1 MFQFERCT
9 PEEVGIPS
17 SAVMKFLDRVEMT
30 GIELHSIMM
39 LRHGK
44 VFAEGWWRPFAPN
57 LKHSMFSFTKSLLST
72 AIGFAEQEG
81 KLSLDERV
89 ADILSDKISEKT
101 SEQLKRAT
109 IADFLKMSC
118 GQHTEPGFG
127 GQDWARDFF
136 AQEAPHEPGSYF
148 LYNTAGTNVLCLVLL
163 RKTGENLFDYLRPR
177 LFDKIGM
184 AADIDCSKLAD
195 GTDMGGAGSR
205 LHTEDM
211 ARFMTFVANK
221 GMWQGEQLLRREWF
235 ERATAAQIDSTNN
248 QPPQNVDWLQGYC
261 YQYWRCAPEGSF
273 RADGAFGQFG
283 IVLEKQD
290 AVIIITQ
297 CNDDPQVSLSLL
309 WENILPAM
317 GDEPLPASDDA
328 EALKTRLG
336 RLMLRVFPRSRQ
348 FRTETVVSGKLYTA
362 QSDISVSAFLGGLAM
377 GAADR
382 SPKLEKIGLEFGDSD
397 CFFVV
402 VAGGDTYKLPFCPFG
417 YLKAG
422 GEVAGE
428 KYAFGGR
435 WRANGVFELENRI
448 LERIGG
454 VRYILRFDSDG
465 VTVERDS
472 VAGFAP
478 PASVPLRFSS
488 LSAS

>member
-17 SAVMKFLDRVEMT
+17 SAVMKFLDQVDRT

-44 VFAEGWWRPFAPN
+44 VFAEGWWRPFAPE

-81 KLSLDERV
+81 KLTLDEKV
-89 ADILSDKISEKT
+89 ADILSDKISPNT
-101 SEQLKRAT
+101 SEQIKRAT

-118 GQHTEPGFG
+118 GQHTEPGFRG
-127 GQDWARDFF
+127 EDFARDFF
-136 AQEAPHEPGSYF
+136 AHEAPHEPGSYF
-148 LYNTAGTNVLCLVLL
+148 LYNTAGTNILCLVLL

-184 AADIDCSKLAD
+184 AKDIDCSKLAD

-221 GMWQGEQLLRREWF
+221 GMWQGEQLLNANWF

-248 QPPQNVDWLQGYC
+248 QPPENVDWLQGYC
-261 YQYWRCAPEGSF
+261 YQYWRCSPEGSF

-283 IVLEKQD
+283 VVLEKQD

-297 CNDDPQVSLSLL
+297 CNDDPQVSLRLIWDNLL
-309 WENILPAM
+309 PVM
-317 GDEPLPASDDA
+317 GDEPLPPSDESD
-328 EALKTRLG
+328 ALKTRLS
-336 RLMLRVFPRSRQ
+336 RLMLRAFPRSRQ
-348 FRTETVVSGKLYTA
+348 ARSESVVSGKLYA
-362 QSDISVSAFLGGLAM
+362 AESDITVSAFLGVFAM
-377 GAADR
+377 GEIDR
-382 SPKLEKIGLEFGDSD
+382 SPKLEKIGVEFGDD
-397 CFFVV
+397 CFFVL
-402 VAGGDTYKLPFCPFG
+402 VAGGETYKLPFCPFG

-454 VRYILRFDSDG
+454 TRFILRFDFKENS

-472 VAGFAP
+472 VSGFAP
-478 PASVPLRFSS
+478 PASAPLRFK
-488 LSAS
+488 A